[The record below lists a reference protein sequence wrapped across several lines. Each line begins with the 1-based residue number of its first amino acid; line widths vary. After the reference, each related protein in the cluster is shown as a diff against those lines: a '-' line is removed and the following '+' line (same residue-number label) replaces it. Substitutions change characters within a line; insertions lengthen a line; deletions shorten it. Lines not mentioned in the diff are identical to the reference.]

1 MARDRFLSNRGVKS
15 LRAKQ
20 AADSREQVDVDSCHL
35 DDTLLIDGV
44 RSWAELDL
52 EVPVLGSNPPVLG
65 SDQALLRAFVW
76 RR

>member
-20 AADSREQVDVDSCHL
+20 AADSQEQVDVIWKA
-35 DDTLLIDGV
+35 LLIDGV